1 MEGTEEGSASADVLL
16 NAFSG
21 VHCMK
26 KITQIELLRQF
37 LEENLEEGNA
47 GNGHVKNNQYI
58 HFRTPILERYG
69 DKYILNQ
76 TRYSLVTGRIQKRIQ
91 EAIPLEKI
99 IFVRRVPENYKGS
112 LSDFIE
118 NG

>member
-1 MEGTEEGSASADVLL
+1 MR
-16 NAFSG
+16 
-21 VHCMK
+21 CMK
-26 KITQIELLRQF
+26 QITQIELLRQF
-37 LEENLEEGNA
+37 LGENLQDGNA

-58 HFRTPILERYG
+58 HFWTPILERFG

-91 EAIPLEKI
+91 ETIPFEKI
-99 IFVRRVPENYKGS
+99 IFVKRVPENYKGS